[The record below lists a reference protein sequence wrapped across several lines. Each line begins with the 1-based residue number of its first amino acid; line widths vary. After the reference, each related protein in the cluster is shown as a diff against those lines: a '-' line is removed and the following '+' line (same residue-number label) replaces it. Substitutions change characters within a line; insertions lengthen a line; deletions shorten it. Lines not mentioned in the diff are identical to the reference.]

1 MREEQYIRNYIRFGG
16 NIFSPFIYD
25 SGLISFRLYRYVF
38 FFYLFSIYRRFVLC
52 FAKNMKYSIR

>member
-38 FFYLFSIYRRFVLC
+38 FFIFLPYIVASFYVSLKI
-52 FAKNMKYSIR
+52 

>member
-16 NIFSPFIYD
+16 NIFSLFIYD

-38 FFYLFSIYRRFVLC
+38 FFLSFFHISSLRFM
-52 FAKNMKYSIR
+52 FR

>member
-25 SGLISFRLYRYVF
+25 SGLISFRLYQYVF
-38 FFYLFSIYRRFVLC
+38 FFFIFLPYIVASFYVSLKI
-52 FAKNMKYSIR
+52 